1 MAVDLGQLAVELRIS
16 TDPASPPA
24 EPLASVLSRALRAAQ
39 AVVDERVRDDAPEAI
54 KDMAVVAVASYLFDR
69 PSAAPGLRFS
79 NAWANSGA
87 EAMLSPWI
95 DRRAVAIGAD

>member
-1 MAVDLGQLAVELRIS
+1 MAVDLGKLAVELRIS
-16 TDPASPPA
+16 TDPDTPPD

>member
-1 MAVDLGQLAVELRIS
+1 MAVDLGTLAVELRLS
-16 TDPASPPA
+16 TDPDTPPA
-24 EPLASVLSRALRAAQ
+24 EPLATVLSRALRAAQ

-54 KDMAVVAVASYLFDR
+54 KDMAVVAVASYLFDK

>member
-1 MAVDLGQLAVELRIS
+1 M
-16 TDPASPPA
+16 
-24 EPLASVLSRALRAAQ
+24 
-39 AVVDERVRDDAPEAI
+39 VDERVRDDAPEAI

>member
-1 MAVDLGQLAVELRIS
+1 MAVTVGTLAVELRLS
-16 TDPASPPA
+16 TDPDTPPA
-24 EPLASVLSRALRAAQ
+24 EPLASVLSRALKAAQ
-39 AVVDERVRDDAPEAI
+39 AIVNERVGDDTPEAV
-54 KDMAVVAVASYLFDR
+54 KDLAVIAVASYLFDR